1 MFNIFLWRPRNSG
14 FHQRPIDKIWI
25 TNVKRIDTFIRLWL
39 FYRRL
44 YRYYRSAQLNL
55 SFLFAPFFFST
66 IFMMILFFIL
76 RTTLAIHEYVHT
88 RIGDVHC
95 CCCCCNCTHTHNALH
110 WINIFAA
117 VFRFSFFLSF
127 SYFGWLCVIKKSR
140 MRVFASPIDVSPREW
155 MNGAPIIRNLQMT
168 VLNYEAIDVQL
179 HIYIDLL
186 IYIKLCGQLMG
197 C

>member
-1 MFNIFLWRPRNSG
+1 MNNKCQENRHVHSIMIILPSTISILSVGSTQFVVLVRP
-14 FHQRPIDKIWI
+14 
-25 TNVKRIDTFIRLWL
+25 V
-39 FYRRL
+39 
-44 YRYYRSAQLNL
+44 
-55 SFLFAPFFFST
+55 FFFSL

-110 WINIFAA
+110 WINIFVA